1 MKFSPKN
8 SIYDLTKLPGAN
20 NFFGNITSLSTYK
33 ILDSIILE
41 GLAKIC
47 HSIKD
52 IYINCDET
60 NYEGWSTLLNSQSN
74 LLHLKIR
81 TKNTNIPLIKNA
93 LMNKVN
99 TLISLSLI
107 PICLSMNIFINCPNL
122 HELEIMENPNFVPNN
137 ELYQF
142 LSVIFPNLEFLS
154 IKLLN
159 SSILFPYFSTFIQN
173 HSKTLKYLSVTCFQK
188 HLLIKPDYLLTYST
202 MLIEF
207 CSNLLEYI
215 GPISIKHI
223 SSLFDQCSN
232 LYRISLLSNDHYNIS
247 ICSELEE
254 IGNLLP
260 KNLVKLKIPSEYKFT
275 ANSLERFLQCCED
288 KLVKE
293 LELDISRYSLD
304 LQIILEKYRMKGVL
318 NKIWTNSSQQL
329 SYYKRSR
336 YVQLVMGPA
345 GSGKSTYCATLMT
358 HCQNIGRTVHLMNLD
373 PAAEKFEYDPSI
385 DIRDLI
391 TLEDVMDELQY
402 GPNGDWL
409 EDELGEYE
417 NDYLIIDCQIEL
429 YTHFPIMRRICEC
442 LQRLNFRICG
452 VYLLES
458 QFIVD
463 KAKYFA
469 GVLSATSAMISLEI
483 PHINVLSKMDLLE
496 PIKKKELK
504 RYYDPDPTLLEEEAN
519 ASMNSK
525 FHNLNRAIVQLIED
539 YNMVSFIPLNINNE
553 DSITAVLSHIDNAIQ
568 YGEDQE
574 PKEPKDEIE
583 DFEDFE
589 GY

>member
-1 MKFSPKN
+1 MTLYQDILTQVFNFILDDARVELSERITNLYSCILVNHIWCTTGYQILWKAPFSLLHKLPCTRERYSSLVSTYLKCLPPEDKIQFMELRIPMNFISVYSPYFNYSRVLKNFSYIEYQHSIFHWTQKNLSSDLEDDETFISNHDFVSNILTKHFMQIIKLKKIEFLEFDHQQHHHLNLNLNSLNSSNCSFMKFSPKS

-20 NFFGNITSLSTYK
+20 EFFGNITSLSTYK
-33 ILDSIILE
+33 ILDSIILK

-122 HELEIMENPNFVPNN
+122 HELEIMENPNFLPNN

-142 LSVIFPNLEFLS
+142 LSIRFPNLEFLT
-154 IKLLN
+154 IKLLH

-173 HSKTLKYLSVTCFQK
+173 HSKTLKYLSVTCFQN
-188 HLLIKPDYLLTYST
+188 HLLIKTDYLLTYSS

-223 SSLFDQCSN
+223 PSLFNQCSN

-260 KNLVKLKIPSEYKFT
+260 KNLMKLKIPSEYKFT

-318 NKIWTNSSQQL
+318 NKIW
-329 SYYKRSR
+329 
-336 YVQLVMGPA
+336 V
-345 GSGKSTYCATLMT
+345 
-358 HCQNIGRTVHLMNLD
+358 NIYIL
-373 PAAEKFEYDPSI
+373 YI
-385 DIRDLI
+385 YI
-391 TLEDVMDELQY
+391 Y
-402 GPNGDWL
+402 
-409 EDELGEYE
+409 
-417 NDYLIIDCQIEL
+417 IID
-429 YTHFPIMRRICEC
+429 
-442 LQRLNFRICG
+442 
-452 VYLLES
+452 
-458 QFIVD
+458 
-463 KAKYFA
+463 
-469 GVLSATSAMISLEI
+469 
-483 PHINVLSKMDLLE
+483 
-496 PIKKKELK
+496 
-504 RYYDPDPTLLEEEAN
+504 
-519 ASMNSK
+519 
-525 FHNLNRAIVQLIED
+525 
-539 YNMVSFIPLNINNE
+539 
-553 DSITAVLSHIDNAIQ
+553 
-568 YGEDQE
+568 
-574 PKEPKDEIE
+574 
-583 DFEDFE
+583 
-589 GY
+589 